1 MCHGELLVPNDGA
14 AITSSANV
22 EIVLNDDECK
32 DAIVDL
38 LLKGGTNINIGEQ
51 LKQWANLRETSRS
64 QGKDLFK
71 IYDAEFH
78 RMQNIF
84 EKKKILHLRYIKVW
98 QNLDSICVEEDKR
111 REEFGHKPLSYK
123 SLLSERERQIKNTNG
138 ENFESDIIWYILEEN
153 LEDNEIKLEIKKH
166 ISEIDEKV

>member
-1 MCHGELLVPNDGA
+1 MRRFYSMRTTRVVFDKRMSHGELLVPNDGA

-71 IYDAEFH
+71 IYEAEFH
-78 RMQNIF
+78 RMQSIF
-84 EKKKILHLRYIKVW
+84 EKKKILYLRYILRYGRTWIVYALKK
-98 QNLDSICVEEDKR
+98 IKE
-111 REEFGHKPLSYK
+111 GK
-123 SLLSERERQIKNTNG
+123 SLGTN
-138 ENFESDIIWYILEEN
+138 
-153 LEDNEIKLEIKKH
+153 H
-166 ISEIDEKV
+166 

>member
-1 MCHGELLVPNDGA
+1 MR
-14 AITSSANV
+14 
-22 EIVLNDDECK
+22 EI
-32 DAIVDL
+32 
-38 LLKGGTNINIGEQ
+38 
-51 LKQWANLRETSRS
+51 SRN

-71 IYDAEFH
+71 IYEVEFH

-84 EKKKILHLRYIKVW
+84 DKKILYLRYIRVW

-123 SLLSERERQIKNTNG
+123 SLLSERERQVKNTNG

-153 LEDNEIKLEIKKH
+153 HEDNEIKLEIKKH

>member
-1 MCHGELLVPNDGA
+1 MPNDGA
-14 AITSSANV
+14 AVTSSANV

-51 LKQWANLRETSRS
+51 LKQCANLRETSRS

-71 IYDAEFH
+71 IYEAEFH
-78 RMQNIF
+78 RMHNIF
-84 EKKKILHLRYIKVW
+84 EKKIQYLRNIKVG

-111 REEFGHKPLSYK
+111 REEFGHKPLSYE
-123 SLLSERERQIKNTNG
+123 SFLSESERQIKNT
-138 ENFESDIIWYILEEN
+138 ENF
-153 LEDNEIKLEIKKH
+153 
-166 ISEIDEKV
+166 